1 MLRRNKLYFL
11 ALAIL
16 ASLPAGLITYRH
28 LSKQKLP
35 PAETQSQNE
44 TIHLSKGSNLAETQ
58 EGDRLRVEVGYGNL
72 PLAFEP
78 NRGQTD
84 PRVKFVSRAGNRTLW
99 LTSDEAVLT
108 LGRRPRL
115 IGPDTKQAAAA
126 KENQNALAILRMKF
140 VGANAHPRIAGE
152 AKQPGTINYFA
163 GNPNEW
169 RTKIPVY
176 ARVRYRSLYPG
187 IDLVFYGNNRELE
200 YDLVVSP
207 GSDPEQIRLGIS
219 GAENMR
225 IDVDGNLVLKTAA
238 GDVLQQKPKVY
249 QRKGKNLVAVAGDYV
264 IRSKN
269 EVGFRLGSYD
279 RKAAVV
285 IDPVL
290 RYASNLTGGGDE
302 DDGATGIAVDS
313 SNRAVVSGWTAST

>member
-1 MLRRNKLYFL
+1 MLRHSRPYFL

-44 TIHLSKGSNLAETQ
+44 TIRRSKGSNLAETQ

-72 PLAFEP
+72 PLSFET
-78 NRGQTD
+78 NQGQTD

-99 LTSDEAVLT
+99 LTSDEAVLAV
-108 LGRRPRL
+108 GRPPRP

-126 KENQNALAILRMKF
+126 KENQNAPAILRMKF

-152 AKQPGTINYFA
+152 AKQSGTVNYFA
-163 GNPNEW
+163 GKPNEW

-200 YDLVVSP
+200 YDLVVAP
-207 GSDPEQIRLGIS
+207 GADARRIKLAVA
-219 GAENMR
+219 GADEIR
-225 IDVDGNLVLKTAA
+225 IDAEGNLVLKTSQ
-238 GDVLQQKPKVY
+238 GDVIQQKPKIY
-249 QRKGKNLVAVAGDYV
+249 QRNGATFKPVSGDYV
-264 IRSKN
+264 ITGKS

-279 RKAAVV
+279 
-285 IDPVL
+285 
-290 RYASNLTGGGDE
+290 
-302 DDGATGIAVDS
+302 
-313 SNRAVVSGWTAST
+313 